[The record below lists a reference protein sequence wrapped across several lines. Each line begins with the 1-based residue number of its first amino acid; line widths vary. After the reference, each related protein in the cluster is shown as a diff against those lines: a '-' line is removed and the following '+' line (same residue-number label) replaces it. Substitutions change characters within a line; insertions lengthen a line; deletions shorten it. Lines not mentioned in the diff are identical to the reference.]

1 VKDIYAV
8 FVFFVLG
15 KVQNKGGKKRKS
27 AFDQEL
33 TNTGK
38 NAIKKFRSG

>member
-1 VKDIYAV
+1 MIF
-8 FVFFVLG
+8 FVFFNFLLD
-15 KVQNKGGKKRKS
+15 KQENKKGKKRKS